1 VELHR
6 AIEDAVLAANKRKRA
21 EKSSDALVCTI
32 EKIGSRPAG
41 VLSHDSALYQLLHAV
56 DRHLNIRTETRTAS
70 TDANIPLSLGVPA
83 ISMGAGGSGG
93 GIHTLKEWFDAKD
106 RESGLRRVLL
116 LMLALAAN
124 SQEAQ
129 ET

>member
-1 VELHR
+1 
-6 AIEDAVLAANKRKRA
+6 
-21 EKSSDALVCTI
+21 
-32 EKIGSRPAG
+32 
-41 VLSHDSALYQLLHAV
+41 V

-93 GIHTLKEWFDAKD
+93 GIHTLKEWYDAKD

-116 LMLALAAN
+116 LMLALAAH

-129 ET
+129 EA